1 MFIADTGH
9 RNGHNA
15 LAVYGEKSSNHGRV
29 ALPRD
34 RFIRS
39 STLFSTRKYSTSAVN
54 RHRTFFSPEGWRALA
69 GGNTPGN
76 HLAFSHSG
84 GVPENVFGHPI
95 SPIRPIRL
103 IPHPKST
110 IDLGREPLI
119 KVNTTLSPTRHKP
132 IIRPE
137 NKGIKPITNLHKP
150 KNYIF
155 SLCTWCQSARTVS
168 FVTFCKKFRSFCPF
182 CRNSFK
188 QWLLSARTILRN
200 EPNLQKR

>member
-1 MFIADTGH
+1 MVNARDSHGNASGVFIS
-9 RNGHNA
+9 
-15 LAVYGEKSSNHGRV
+15 L
-29 ALPRD
+29 
-34 RFIRS
+34 
-39 STLFSTRKYSTSAVN
+39 
-54 RHRTFFSPEGWRALA
+54 EGWWTLA
-69 GGNTPGN
+69 GGNTPGSRPTR
-76 HLAFSHSG
+76 LRPGRALESILR
-84 GVPENVFGHPI
+84 PIRPI
-95 SPIRPIRL
+95 SPIRPI
-103 IPHPKST
+103 PPGHPGCK
-110 IDLGREPLI
+110 PLI
-119 KVNTTLSPTRHKP
+119 KVDTTLSPTRHKP